1 MLRDPNWGSVKR
13 ANASTIVDILAVPE
27 SQVRAAGR
35 LDGPIRQSPRLPF
48 FVSDFE
54 ILWPRLFTA
63 LLLK

>member
-35 LDGPIRQSPRLPF
+35 LDGPIRQSPRLPT
-48 FVSDFE
+48 
-54 ILWPRLFTA
+54 PRSISPHTHLCPA
-63 LLLK
+63 LLSL